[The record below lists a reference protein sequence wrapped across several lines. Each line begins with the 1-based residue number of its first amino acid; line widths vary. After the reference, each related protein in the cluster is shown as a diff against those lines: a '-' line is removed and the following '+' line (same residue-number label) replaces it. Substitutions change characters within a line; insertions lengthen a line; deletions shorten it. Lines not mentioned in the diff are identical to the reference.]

1 MFNECLVIRWK
12 TAHFCIL
19 NFSFK
24 NHFVWEVISSDR
36 HSVSSPD
43 KTPGTSSKNTPLRVV
58 FSTLFSVFHLVMKH
72 CVSCL
77 IYYMKHCVSCVSKIH
92 AFLFN
97 MDAVS
102 KLLFRYYCY
111 YYYLLTTQ
119 LSQVSSSEFAMPRD
133 FTVLTKL
140 KKTLDEINSIRAFP
154 LLVHAKGLS
163 D

>member
-1 MFNECLVIRWK
+1 
-12 TAHFCIL
+12 
-19 NFSFK
+19 
-24 NHFVWEVISSDR
+24 
-36 HSVSSPD
+36 
-43 KTPGTSSKNTPLRVV
+43 
-58 FSTLFSVFHLVMKH
+58 
-72 CVSCL
+72 
-77 IYYMKHCVSCVSKIH
+77 
-92 AFLFN
+92 

-119 LSQVSSSEFAMPRD
+119 LSQVSSSEFAMLRN

-154 LLVHAKGLS
+154 LLVHAKGLR

>member
-12 TAHFCIL
+12 TAHFCNL

-58 FSTLFSVFHLVMKH
+58 FLTLFSVFHLVMKH

-77 IYYMKHCVSCVSKIH
+77 IYYIKDY

-119 LSQVSSSEFAMPRD
+119 LLQVSSSEFAMPRN

-140 KKTLDEINSIRAFP
+140 KKTLGEINSIRAFP
-154 LLVHAKGLS
+154 LLVHTKGLR